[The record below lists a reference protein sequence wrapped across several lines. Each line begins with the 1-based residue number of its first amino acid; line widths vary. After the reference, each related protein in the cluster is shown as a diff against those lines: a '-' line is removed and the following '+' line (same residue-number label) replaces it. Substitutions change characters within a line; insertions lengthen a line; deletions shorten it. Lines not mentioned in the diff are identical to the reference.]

1 MHNERPVNLDLTT
14 IKLPVPAYTS
24 ILHRITGILLL
35 FGIGLLLYA
44 LQQSLHSPESFEAL
58 KQVLLNPVAKFLLWA
73 TVSALL
79 FHLVAGIK
87 HLLMDMD
94 IGDGKRSGTI
104 AAVLTLLL
112 STVLIVLAGVWL
124 W

>member
-35 FGIGLLLYA
+35 FGIGLLLYF

-58 KQVLLNPVAKFLLWA
+58 KQVLLHPVDKFLLWA

-87 HLLMDMD
+87 HLLMDIN

-104 AAVLTLLL
+104 GAVLTLLL

>member
-14 IKLPVPAYTS
+14 IKLPLPAYTS

-44 LQQSLHSPESFEAL
+44 LQQSLDSQTAFDGL
-58 KQVLLNPVAKFLLWA
+58 KDLLLHPVAKFLLWG

-79 FHLVAGIK
+79 FHLVAGVK

-104 AAVLTLLL
+104 GAVFTLLL
-112 STVLIVLAGVWL
+112 STVLIVLAGVWI